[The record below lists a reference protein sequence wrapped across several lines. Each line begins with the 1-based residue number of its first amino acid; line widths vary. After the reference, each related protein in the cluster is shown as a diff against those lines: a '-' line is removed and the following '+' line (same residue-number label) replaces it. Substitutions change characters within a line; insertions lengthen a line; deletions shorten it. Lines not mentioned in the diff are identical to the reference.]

1 MTGTN
6 EDLAEIRRLQKA
18 CLCEIEKRPT
28 MMQLVMVAV
37 IVFALV
43 VMLLVTVFAFRQA
56 AAECMPVT
64 PAHVHVVDGDTIDA
78 LGERWRLT
86 LDGDRAA
93 DPKGFD
99 TPETFRPHCEAE
111 RALGKAATARLRE
124 MVAAGGLVLCA
135 AGREDRYGRQLGALS
150 AGGRNVGEVLLE
162 KGLARRW
169 PAKER
174 EWCDE

>member
-1 MTGTN
+1 MMRLPC
-6 EDLAEIRRLQKA
+6 LAL
-18 CLCEIEKRPT
+18 
-28 MMQLVMVAV
+28 
-37 IVFALV
+37 ALV
-43 VMLLVTVFAFRQA
+43 AFSTPA
-56 AAECMPVT
+56 AADCYPVT
-64 PAHVHVVDGDTIDA
+64 PAEVSVVDGDTVDA

-86 LDGDRAA
+86 LPGDSAA
-93 DPKGFD
+93 VPRGFD

-135 AGREDRYGRQLGALS
+135 AGRVDRYGRQLGTLS
-150 AGGRNVGEVLLE
+150 AGGRNVGDVLLE
-162 KGLARRW
+162 EGLARRW